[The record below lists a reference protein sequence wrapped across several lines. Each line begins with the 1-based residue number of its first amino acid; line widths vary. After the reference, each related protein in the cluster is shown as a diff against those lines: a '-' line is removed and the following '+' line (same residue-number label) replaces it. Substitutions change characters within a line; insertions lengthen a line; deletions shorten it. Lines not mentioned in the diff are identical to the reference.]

1 MLIRIELHKICIWQ
15 IYLLLNVNK
24 IPLLSDNVVQI
35 GMIWNKP
42 NIFLKR
48 LLSAIFGLFIFY
60 FKDSDW
66 QQKIDWSHLW
76 EAGTPFAKVPQLHK
90 DLENKTQAKANLSSA
105 KQWNI
110 GPTNFLP
117 KFFALFPFLLNSL
130 PRPGATPAMCFANM
144 WGMPTDVFLRDANW
158 CQLIFKVV
166 VTKKSIYKYSS
177 NLFTESYVGA
187 DKRWKFQIESR
198 EAVEIFFH
206 YCDLVWQML
215 KWEAHLVGFVC
226 SPLHPL
232 LMSTKCQRR
241 SCCFVT
247 EEYD

>member
-1 MLIRIELHKICIWQ
+1 MFW
-15 IYLLLNVNK
+15 
-24 IPLLSDNVVQI
+24 
-35 GMIWNKP
+35 
-42 NIFLKR
+42 
-48 LLSAIFGLFIFY
+48 SAIFGLYIFY

-166 VTKKSIYKYSS
+166 ATKKSERVFLSILSTFSLKVV
-177 NLFTESYVGA
+177 LELI
-187 DKRWKFQIESR
+187 KRWKFQIQIR
-198 EAVEIFFH
+198 EAVEIFSH

-215 KWEAHLVGFVC
+215 KW
-226 SPLHPL
+226 
-232 LMSTKCQRR
+232 
-241 SCCFVT
+241 
-247 EEYD
+247 

>member
-24 IPLLSDNVVQI
+24 IPSLSDNVVQI

-76 EAGTPFAKVPQLHK
+76 EAGTPFAKVPKLHK

-105 KQWNI
+105 NGTLDQPI
-110 GPTNFLP
+110 FCPSF
-117 KFFALFPFLLNSL
+117 SL
-130 PRPGATPAMCFANM
+130 PFHFCWTPSHDQVPRPQCVLQTCEGCQLMCF
-144 WGMPTDVFLRDANW
+144 WGMPTDANW
-158 CQLIFKVV
+158 
-166 VTKKSIYKYSS
+166 S
-177 NLFTESYVGA
+177 
-187 DKRWKFQIESR
+187 
-198 EAVEIFFH
+198 
-206 YCDLVWQML
+206 L
-215 KWEAHLVGFVC
+215 KWWWQKRV
-226 SPLHPL
+226 
-232 LMSTKCQRR
+232 K
-241 SCCFVT
+241 
-247 EEYD
+247 EYF